1 MAKDVRFGREIREEM
16 MSGVNVLADA
26 VSVTMGPKGRNVVI
40 ESSWGGPKI
49 TKDGVTVAKAVE
61 LQDKFQNIGAKLV
74 QDVANKTN
82 EEAGDGTTT
91 ATVLARAIAQ
101 RGMDN
106 VTHGANP
113 VEIRRGLLTA
123 IESVCE
129 QLKSI
134 SKTVTT
140 PEEIAQVATI
150 SANGDTSIGNLISE
164 AMGKVG
170 KEGVITVKDGKTL
183 WDEMDIIEGMKFDR
197 GYISPYFINQA
208 KGAKVEYNDA
218 LVLFSEKKISNIQS
232 IIPALELA
240 NQHKKPLLII
250 AEDIDGEALSTLVIN
265 RLKIGLQVV
274 AVKAPGFGDNRKNT
288 MQDMAIASGGL
299 VFGTEGD
306 TLKLEDVQIQD
317 FGRVGEVLITK
328 DDTMLLRGGGAEHD
342 ISRRVDQIR
351 DQIEDTN
358 SEYEKEKLQERMARL
373 ASGVAVLKIGGSSE
387 VEVNEKKDRVTDAL
401 NATRAAVEEGIV
413 PGGGVALLRC
423 LDVVDTLEP
432 KNEDQKKGIDIVKYA
447 LRQPL
452 MQIADNAG
460 LDASVIVNQVKNA
473 SATEGFDAAN
483 EKMTD
488 MIASGIIDPAKVVR
502 TALTDAAGVASLL
515 CTAECV
521 ITEIPKE
528 EPAMPGGGMGGMG
541 HGRNGWNDVK
551 SFSFSTRHQVPSLH
565 LHWIGGQNSWDRS
578 LQFAYCKTTMA
589 TLYRLKPRVL

>member
-1 MAKDVRFGREIREEM
+1 MYSLARVSRLATLRHTRQSTLSALSQSHRGYAKDVRFGGEVRAEM
-16 MSGVNVLADA
+16 LKGVDVLADA
-26 VSVTMGPKGRNVVI
+26 VAVTMGPKGRNVVI
-40 ESSWGGPKI
+40 ESSWGSPKI

-101 RGMDN
+101 RGFDN

-113 VEIRRGLLTA
+113 VEIRRGLITA
-123 IESVCE
+123 VEAVCAN
-129 QLKSI
+129 LKDI
-134 SKTVTT
+134 SKPVTT

-150 SANGDTSIGNLISE
+150 SANGDKSIGDLISE
-164 AMGKVG
+164 AMAKVG

-183 WDEMDIIEGMKFDR
+183 YDEMEIIEGMKFDR
-197 GYISPYFINQA
+197 GYISPYFINTT
-208 KGAKVEYNDA
+208 KGAKVEYTDA
-218 LVLFSEKKISNIQS
+218 LVLFSEKKISSIQS

-240 NQHKKPLLII
+240 NQHKKPLIII

-265 RLKIGLQVV
+265 RLKIGLQVA

-288 MQDMAIASGGL
+288 LQDMAVATGGL

-317 FGRVGEVLITK
+317 FGRVGEVVVTK
-328 DDTMLLRGGGAEHD
+328 DDTMLLKGAGDE
-342 ISRRVDQIR
+342 SSVGRRVDQIR
-351 DQIEDTN
+351 DQIEETN

-413 PGGGVALLRC
+413 PGGGVALLRSLSV
-423 LDVVDTLEP
+423 LDTITP
-432 KNEDQKKGIDIVKYA
+432 ANEDQKKGIEIVRYA

-452 MQIADNAG
+452 MTIAG
-460 LDASVIVNQVKNA
+460 
-473 SATEGFDAAN
+473 
-483 EKMTD
+483 
-488 MIASGIIDPAKVVR
+488 
-502 TALTDAAGVASLL
+502 
-515 CTAECV
+515 
-521 ITEIPKE
+521 
-528 EPAMPGGGMGGMG
+528 
-541 HGRNGWNDVK
+541 
-551 SFSFSTRHQVPSLH
+551 
-565 LHWIGGQNSWDRS
+565 
-578 LQFAYCKTTMA
+578 
-589 TLYRLKPRVL
+589 